1 MAATDSA
8 PTYDYFVLE
17 YGANRK
23 TQVRRWSVWAHR
35 LETMMRCLHF
45 GSGDVLTV
53 TAEQDAAVPLAGGM
67 PAIFGDDDRG
77 EPIAGLKAVV
87 MVSMHILTVTTS

>member
-1 MAATDSA
+1 MTTLCWNTALTAR
-8 PTYDYFVLE
+8 PRC
-17 YGANRK
+17 G
-23 TQVRRWSVWAHR
+23 SVWANR
-35 LETMMRCLHF
+35 METMIRCLHF

-53 TAEQDAAVPLAGGM
+53 TAEQAAAVPLAGGM

-87 MVSMHILTVTTS
+87 MVSMHIRYSQ